1 MSGRLQHIENRLHQ
15 INSARFQNL
24 CDTYLVLRER
34 EFTSIERTGS
44 QFGKEKTV
52 KGTPDSFIR
61 LSNNKLGYVEHTTQ
75 SSSLPEKI
83 KEDIDKCLIE
93 SITKDK
99 PKQIDRVI
107 ICFNGRLNIA
117 QEVKIQEYAQS
128 KNIKLELIGID
139 TLALEILSKYLI
151 LAREFLEIK
160 LETGQMQTL
169 SGFIAEYNNKA
180 NNLSTPLDNVFL
192 HRENE
197 LKQINGAINELDL
210 VIISGAAGVG
220 KTKIA
225 LKSIEQFLDQN
236 SSYTSYVIVKKDVDI
251 YEDLKIQ
258 LLQDKDY
265 ILLVDDANRQ
275 LINLQQLLGVFKEVR
290 KGKIK
295 LVLTVR
301 NYALTDIIKEL
312 FVFDYEKIDIPKFSD
327 EEIVQL
333 LESDSFRIKNSIYQ
347 KKIVELSD
355 GNARLAIMG
364 ARIALDKQYEFLAGD
379 VTELY
384 DTYFKNVTSD
394 LDIFQNTI
402 QMQTLG
408 LISFFFTINREDKK
422 VVETILENFGIDYY
436 KFNEAVEE
444 LHKKELVEVQYD
456 HIRISEQVMAT
467 YFFYLVFIKDG
478 LLSFEKLLFNYFDD
492 NKHRFTDTIIPANNS
507 FGYDKVFLKINP
519 ALDKYLV
526 SVQDDE
532 NKTLTFLDQFWFY
545 KPEDVLSY
553 FSQKINSLS
562 EPENP
567 KYLTQYETN
576 DFVHS
581 KEQTLNFLTRFFRD
595 QTESFEPAVIL
606 AFEYVRKKPEHLPE
620 LIRRIRENLL
630 FDERDERY
638 GFARQ
643 SKFIELMCSGIAEG
657 KEHFCMAF
665 FAVSETYLQH
675 SFHIVHGGRKH
686 TITFYDYSIPQT
698 KEIELLRAT
707 IWKTLFSLFDNY
719 RIKVIKSINNFR
731 PGYRQK
737 TPGLLEYDLSFL
749 LPFIIENF
757 SRKSFVE
764 SHSANELS
772 ISLKNYG
779 RIDAEIFHKLES
791 AFNTKAYED
800 FRKFDWNRFRDKE
813 EYEFEDWRE
822 YERVKS
828 DDLKQNFT
836 FQSIN
841 DFPAFFDCINNSQEI
856 IDRNHSQIENS
867 LEVIFEEN
875 FLQDEDLGLQ
885 LLEEYLNKNYKIRCL
900 YRTVSSIVK
909 SSKINAQKLWK
920 ILENWSS
927 EDSIYWKLTFF
938 EQLPSDFINNYY
950 YANLKS
956 TLKSIDCN
964 AYFYIQEYKK
974 FNLIKKNAI
983 KEILY
988 IISQKIEEGICL
1000 RISEYPYTDG
1010 FEELKDYYPLI
1021 SKLYFQQYALGK
1033 TSFTF
1038 DYERKGFKNIY
1049 LNYPEFLFDFFN
1061 LFYSKYDLGH
1071 RNDNLRIG
1079 FIWDDVDRVVEISP
1093 VIELLIDAE
1102 PYFGLGDHSASMLF
1116 SELDSTQSKNALNF
1130 LKSYIIN
1137 NKKNRKQIEVIFDI
1151 IRTQFNDNFEELLLF
1166 FLDLNRN
1173 VEFFKQIDW
1182 PGNPG
1187 VQMGEVNWGEL
1198 HARRWEKILNI
1209 VEKSKMVIETI
1220 AIKSFIK
1227 KRIQSEYNRAE
1238 HERMQKFIRP
1248 SDF

>member
-1 MSGRLQHIENRLHQ
+1 MSGRLQDIENRLHQ

-75 SSSLPEKI
+75 SSSLPEKM
-83 KEDIDKCLIE
+83 KEDIDKCLDG
-93 SITKDK
+93 SITKVAS
-99 PKQIDRVI
+99 KQIDRII
-107 ICFNGRLNIA
+107 ICFNGRLKTA

-128 KNIKLELIGID
+128 KNIKLELIGVD
-139 TLALEILSKYLI
+139 TLALEILSKYLL
-151 LAREFLEIK
+151 LAREFLDIK
-160 LETGQMQTL
+160 LETGQIQTL

-197 LKQINGAINELDL
+197 LKQINDAINESDL

-225 LKSIEQFLDQN
+225 LKSIDQFLEQN
-236 SSYTSYVIVKKDVDI
+236 TSYTPYVIVKKDVDI

-258 LLQDKDY
+258 LQQDNDY
-265 ILLVDDANRQ
+265 ILFVDDANRQ
-275 LINLQQLLGVFKEVR
+275 LINLQQLFGVFKEVR

-301 NYALTDIIKEL
+301 NYALTDILKES
-312 FVFDYEKIDIPKFSD
+312 FVFDNETIDIPKFSD

-333 LESDSFRIKNSIYQ
+333 LESESFGIQNSKYQ

-364 ARIALDKQYEFLAGD
+364 AKIALDKQYEFLAGD

-394 LDIFQNTI
+394 LDIFQNKV
-402 QMQTLG
+402 QMQVLG
-408 LISFFFTINREDKK
+408 LISFFFTINREDKD
-422 VVETILENFGIDYY
+422 VIETILENFEIDYY

-444 LHKKELVEVQYD
+444 LHKKELVEVQYN

-478 LLSFEKLLFNYFDD
+478 LLSFDKLLFNYFDGY
-492 NKHRFTDTIIPANNS
+492 KHRYTDTIIPANNS
-507 FGYDKVFLKINP
+507 FGYDKVFSKINP

-526 SVQDDE
+526 RIQNDE

-553 FSQKINSLS
+553 FGQKINNLS

-567 KYLTQYETN
+567 KYLTEYETN

-581 KEQTLNFLTRFFRD
+581 KEQTLDFLTRFFRH

-606 AFEYVRKKPEHLPE
+606 AFEYIRKKPEHLPE
-620 LIRRIRENLL
+620 FIRRIRETLL

-643 SKFIELMCSGIAEG
+643 SKFIELMCSRIAKG
-657 KEHFCMAF
+657 KEHFCIAF
-665 FAVSETYLQH
+665 FAVSETFLQH

-686 TITFYDYSIPQT
+686 TITFYDYPIPQT

-707 IWKTLFSLFDNY
+707 IWKTLFTLFDNY
-719 RIKVIKSINNFR
+719 RSKVIKSINNFR
-731 PGYRQK
+731 PGYRK
-737 TPGLLEYDLSFL
+737 RTPKLLEYDLSFL
-749 LPFIIENF
+749 IPFILENF
-757 SRKSFVE
+757 SPQSFIE
-764 SHSANELS
+764 SHSANDLS
-772 ISLKNYG
+772 ISLKNED
-779 RIDAEIFHKLES
+779 RIDGEIFNELES
-791 AFNTKAYED
+791 AFNTKAYKN
-800 FRKFDWNRFRDKE
+800 FRKLDWNKFRDKE

-841 DFPAFFDCINNSQEI
+841 DFPAFFDCINNSQAI
-856 IDRNHSQIENS
+856 IDRNHSQIEKS

-875 FLQDEDLGLQ
+875 FLQDEDIGLQ

-900 YRTVSSIVK
+900 YRTISVIVK
-909 SSKINAQKLWK
+909 SSKLNSKKLWS
-920 ILENWSS
+920 ILENWSG
-927 EDSIYWKLTFF
+927 ENSIYWKLTFF
-938 EQLPSDFINNYY
+938 ERLPSDFVNNNYY
-950 YANLKS
+950 DNLKS

-964 AYFYIQEYKK
+964 AYLYIQEYKK
-974 FNLIKKNAI
+974 FNLVKTDAI

-988 IISQKIEEGICL
+988 IISQKIEEGINL
-1000 RISEYPYTDG
+1000 RTSEYPYTDG
-1010 FEELKDYYPLI
+1010 FDQLKDDYALM
-1021 SKLYFQQYALGK
+1021 SKLYFQQYTLGK

-1038 DYERKGFKNIY
+1038 DYEKKGFKNLY
-1049 LNYPEFLFDFFN
+1049 VSYPEFLFDFFN
-1061 LFYSKYDLGH
+1061 VFYSKYDLGR
-1071 RNDNLRIG
+1071 RNDNLKIG
-1079 FIWDDVDRVVEISP
+1079 FIWDTSDRFKEISA
-1093 VIELLIDAE
+1093 VIEFLVDAE
-1102 PYFGLGDHSASMLF
+1102 PYFGLGGHSVSVLF
-1116 SELDSTQSKNALNF
+1116 NELDTIQSKNALNF
-1130 LKSYIIN
+1130 LKSYITN
-1137 NKKNRKQIEVIFDI
+1137 NQENRKQIEVIFDI
-1151 IRTQFNDNFEELLLF
+1151 IRKQFNDKFEELLLF
-1166 FLDLNRN
+1166 FLDLNSN

-1187 VQMGEVNWGEL
+1187 VQMGEVNWGVL
-1198 HARRWEKILNI
+1198 HAKRWERILAI
-1209 VEKSKMVIETI
+1209 VEKSKMVIEI
-1220 AIKSFIK
+1220 IPIKAFIK
-1227 KRIQSEYNRAE
+1227 KIIQSEHNHAE